1 MTPAGRHSRRCHH
14 AGAGRVRPAAGLHTS
29 GDPRAG
35 LSVFKFEGCPSCHAI
50 AGISLGRTGK
60 SLDGESR
67 RRSASWLRA
76 MLPAHLRTSAR
87 RPLAARDLGDL
98 VSYLTSLR

>member
-1 MTPAGRHSRRCHH
+1 MMPAGRHSRRCHH
-14 AGAGRVRPAAGLHTS
+14 AGAGRVQPAGGLHTS

-76 MLPAHLRTSAR
+76 MLPAHLRTTAR
-87 RPLAARDLGDL
+87 RPLAARDQGDL
-98 VSYLTSLR
+98 VSYLTGLR

>member
-1 MTPAGRHSRRCHH
+1 
-14 AGAGRVRPAAGLHTS
+14 VRPAAGLQTS

-35 LSVFKFEGCPSCHAI
+35 LSVFKFESCPSCHAI
-50 AGISLGRTGK
+50 AGISVGRTGK
-60 SLDGESR
+60 SLDGEGR

-76 MLPAHLRTSAR
+76 MRPAHLRTTAR

-98 VSYLTSLR
+98 ISYLTSLR